1 MTKIQV
7 LLIAFF
13 LWGCRK
19 KDLPVVNS
27 CIPDQSFEAG
37 FQMSDSYYSGHF
49 ADTDTII
56 NFRASFRADSIY
68 TSYKWIVGNHADT
81 IKTRNFSLLFSIAE
95 LGKTLPIQLIATGAK
110 NPCNPND
117 DGIDTVNR
125 TLTIMYLAGLDNEAF
140 YPLQTVIKAPYL
152 GKWHGSFKDNPTDT
166 FTMFINNNGRA
177 PGGVSIATFYGFRVY
192 NLPKGPTFKWESRNP
207 LISTC
212 VNINPNEDILK
223 YFGYEISE
231 IGFNSFYVGRNGGG
245 GCRPDAEM
253 WGVVDRKTRK
263 IYVSC
268 SIDTTINGV
277 VSKRNRFFEGKKV
290 L

>member
-231 IGFNSFYVGRNGGG
+231 IGFNGFYIERAPS
-245 GCRPDAEM
+245 GCKPNAEM
-253 WGVVDRKTRK
+253 WGFFDSKIQK